1 MRDLRFEA
9 MCAHPE
15 GKGIPE
21 SAEVR
26 WERETAQ
33 ALSVEN
39 RVDEWHHK
47 VSTGPRPL
55 WLRVLG
61 QVAAIIGLVALV
73 CAWAFF
79 GDVSGGWPA

>member
-9 MCAHPE
+9 MCAHPA

-33 ALSVEN
+33 AISVAN
-39 RVDEWHHK
+39 RLDEWHHEL
-47 VSTGPRPL
+47 STGPRPL
-55 WLRVLG
+55 WVKVAG
-61 QVAAIIGLVALV
+61 QVVAIIGLVV
-73 CAWAFF
+73 VVGGFAFL
-79 GDVSGGWPA
+79 GDPGAGWPL

>member
-9 MCAHPE
+9 MCAHPA

-33 ALSVEN
+33 ALSVAN
-39 RVDEWHHK
+39 RVDEWHHE
-47 VSTGPRPL
+47 VSTRPCPL

-61 QVAAIIGLVALV
+61 QVLAIVGLVALV

-79 GDVSGGWPA
+79 GDVAGGWPA

>member
-9 MCAHPE
+9 MCAHPA

-33 ALSVEN
+33 AISVAN
-39 RVDEWHHK
+39 RVDEWHHS
-47 VSTGPRPL
+47 VSTGPRRVWVDVVAPFL
-55 WLRVLG
+55 GVLG
-61 QVAAIIGLVALV
+61 LVLLV
-73 CAWAFF
+73 CAGPFL
-79 GDVSGGWPA
+79 GDVFGGWPA